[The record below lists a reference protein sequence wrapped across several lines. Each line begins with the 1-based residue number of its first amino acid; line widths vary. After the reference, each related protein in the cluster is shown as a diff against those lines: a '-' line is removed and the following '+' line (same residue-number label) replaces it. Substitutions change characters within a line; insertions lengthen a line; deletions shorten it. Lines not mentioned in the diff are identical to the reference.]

1 MNPLAWTENLIQEF
15 APSVAANP
23 WGFGTEM
30 EVLKGCEAWE
40 YHHAG
45 QRALLAVRPVTRSA
59 GTRLDVIALVSTGDR
74 LDGATFDNAVTQLG
88 HQYRARQLAMS
99 TLRPHVAAVCRRTG
113 WEETGI
119 LMIKKIGLA
128 Q

>member
-1 MNPLAWTENLIQEF
+1 MKPLAWTLDLIHDF

-23 WGFGTEM
+23 WGFGTEL
-30 EVLKGCEAWE
+30 EVLKGCEAWA
-40 YHHAG
+40 YAQDG
-45 QRALLAVRPVTRSA
+45 QRALIAVRPVTRSA

-74 LDGATFDNAVTQLG
+74 LDGATFDAAVNQLG
-88 HQYRARQLAMS
+88 HHYQARQLAMS

-119 LMIKKIGLA
+119 LMIKKIGLS